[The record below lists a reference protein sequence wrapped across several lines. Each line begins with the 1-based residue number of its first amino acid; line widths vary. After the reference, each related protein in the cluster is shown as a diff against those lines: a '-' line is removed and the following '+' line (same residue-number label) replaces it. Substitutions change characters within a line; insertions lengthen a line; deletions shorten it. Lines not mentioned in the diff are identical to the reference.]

1 MGGKPRAGTTV
12 AAVATVEVTPAGELK
27 IPRLDLSFDCGQV
40 LNRDAVLA
48 QLQGGMIFGLN
59 MSLNEELTVKDGRIV
74 EGNFDQYRILRMS
87 ETPRDLHVHFGALSG
102 HERLTEIGEPPVGPI
117 GPAIANAIYRAT
129 GKRTRTTPLRKHDL
143 RWTNS

>member
-12 AAVATVEVTPAGELK
+12 AAVATVEVTPQGNLK
-27 IPRLDLSFDCGQV
+27 IPRVDLSFDCGQV

-74 EGNFDQYRILRMS
+74 EGNFDQYPMLRMS
-87 ETPRDLHVHFGALSG
+87 DTPRNLHVHFGALSG

-117 GPAIANAIYRAT
+117 GPAIANAIFRAT
-129 GKRTRTTPLRKHDL
+129 GKRVRTTPFRKHDL
-143 RWTNS
+143 RWTPS